1 MAGVAR
7 KAPAKRKA
15 KSPSSG
21 QKILQAS
28 WVDRLM
34 HMLPFS
40 EQDVQR
46 VITWIILAAITLL
59 AFAAAQYAGLTAA
72 AYQQY
77 AMLAAKAG
85 FQVQRVEVTGVKRF
99 DQKSVYK
106 SVYQLVLAEK
116 DRAMPLV
123 DIDKVRADLLKYGWI
138 KDARVARR
146 LPDTLAV
153 EIIEREPAAIWQ
165 RGGRYSLIDANGI
178 VLAHVRAGEGG
189 DLPILN
195 GNDANTHIVALN
207 ALLDKASALKSQ
219 VSGASWIGNRRWDL
233 QFQTGETLAL
243 PEGEAEAAKALLNFA
258 RLDGV
263 HRLLGRDLIHFDLRD
278 PNRAYFRKALKA
290 EAVKVQ
296 PAEPVKVENKDS
308 TEKNEIPSK
317 NNGLTA

>member
-1 MAGVAR
+1 
-7 KAPAKRKA
+7 
-15 KSPSSG
+15 
-21 QKILQAS
+21 
-28 WVDRLM
+28 
-34 HMLPFS
+34 
-40 EQDVQR
+40 
-46 VITWIILAAITLL
+46 LAALTLL
-59 AFAAAQYAGLTAA
+59 AFAAAQFAGLTAA

-77 AMLAAKAG
+77 AALAAKAG
-85 FQVQRVEVTGVKRF
+85 FQVQRVEVTGMERV
-99 DQKSVYK
+99 DQLK
-106 SVYQLVLAEK
+106 VYQLVLAEK

-123 DIDKVRADLLKYGWI
+123 DIDKVRADLLQYGWI

-153 EIIEREPAAIWQ
+153 EIIERKPAAIWQ
-165 RGGRYSLIDANGI
+165 RGGKYSLIDANGI

-189 DLPILN
+189 DLPTLN
-195 GNDANTHIVALN
+195 GDDANAHIIALN
-207 ALLDKASALKSQ
+207 ALLDNASALKSQ

-278 PNRAYFRKALKA
+278 PNRAYFRKAPKA

-296 PAEPVKVENKDS
+296 QADPVKVENKDS
-308 TEKNEIPSK
+308 IEKNEITSK